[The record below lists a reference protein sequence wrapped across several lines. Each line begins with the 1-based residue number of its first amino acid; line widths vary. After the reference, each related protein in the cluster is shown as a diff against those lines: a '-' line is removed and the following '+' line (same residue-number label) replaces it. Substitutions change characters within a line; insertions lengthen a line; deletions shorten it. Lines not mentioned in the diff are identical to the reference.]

1 MQEERAI
8 VRAVRGLILQ
18 LCDYIKIRDEN
29 LVDEIIQKLRELT
42 SNEAALK
49 LLIKEKSLGTDLFEK
64 IKDYI
69 KSRHMS
75 IEDFLKHELQER
87 RAPSAIVRFLY
98 EAIKRGRNP
107 FSFKVTIL
115 GISLDAMKKGF
126 TRIVFMKKPRVLKAT
141 KKESKELLS
150 NLRAIIDKR
159 KKIENAK
166 NLMINELTN
175 AYKAP
180 KISEIIA
187 LNRPRTY
194 QERYIRL
201 IALIELIN
209 SDIVKLS
216 RKKTDI
222 IIKKQDP
229 GSIQ

>member
-29 LVDEIIQKLRELT
+29 LVDEIIQKLRELA

-87 RAPSAIVRFLY
+87 KAPSAIVRFLY

-141 KKESKELLS
+141 KKELS
-150 NLRAIIDKR
+150 
-159 KKIENAK
+159 
-166 NLMINELTN
+166 
-175 AYKAP
+175 
-180 KISEIIA
+180 
-187 LNRPRTY
+187 
-194 QERYIRL
+194 L
-201 IALIELIN
+201 IHI
-209 SDIVKLS
+209 
-216 RKKTDI
+216 
-222 IIKKQDP
+222 
-229 GSIQ
+229 